1 MTTHS
6 HTNIP
11 YKYASLHLHIVT
23 FTGNRGEL
31 TQKITKTLLTS
42 ILELFCSSVL
52 SYIYIPNVTEIT
64 NNLALITST
73 VPVHEYSH
81 FSL

>member
-11 YKYASLHLHIVT
+11 YKYASLHLHIDT
-23 FTGNRGEL
+23 FTENRGEL

-64 NNLALITST
+64 NRSM
-73 VPVHEYSH
+73 HELSPYNINCTCP
-81 FSL
+81 

>member
-1 MTTHS
+1 MTTHP

-64 NNLALITST
+64 NRSM
-73 VPVHEYSH
+73 HELSPYNINCTCP
-81 FSL
+81 

>member
-11 YKYASLHLHIVT
+11 YKYASLHLHIDT
-23 FTGNRGEL
+23 FTENRGEL

-42 ILELFCSSVL
+42 ILELF
-52 SYIYIPNVTEIT
+52 YIPNVTEIT
-64 NNLALITST
+64 NRSM
-73 VPVHEYSH
+73 HELSPYNINCTCP
-81 FSL
+81 